1 MNESRKKVFH
11 VHLVSDATGDT
22 INSISRACL
31 AQFTDVR
38 LQIHYWNMIRTKRQ
52 LDLVAEGLRHWP
64 GLVLYT
70 FVDEK
75 MERALEDICLRNN
88 LPSHSVLDPILTVM
102 GAFLGRQSEHAP
114 GKQHVLDDDYFAR
127 IEAMEYALSFDD
139 GNRMDK
145 LECADVVVIGVS
157 RTSKTPTC
165 IYLSHRG
172 IKAANVPIVPNVPLS
187 LDFETLTKPL
197 VVALTRDP
205 DALVETRRNR
215 LRLLNQADDTDY
227 TDPEQVRD
235 EVREA
240 RRLYAKLGCP
250 VIDVTRRSV
259 EETSAEI
266 MMLLHKRK
274 LEKEIQKATE
284 EGKECPL

>member
-1 MNESRKKVFH
+1 VNESRKKVFH
-11 VHLVSDATGDT
+11 VHLVSDATGET

-31 AQFTDVR
+31 AQFTNVKI
-38 LQIHYWNMIRTKRQ
+38 QIHYWSLIRTKRQ
-52 LDLVAEGLRHWP
+52 LDLVGEGLRHWP

-70 FVDEK
+70 FVDEN
-75 MERALEDICLRNN
+75 MGRALADMCLRYN
-88 LPSHSVLDPILTVM
+88 LPSHSVLDPILLVM

-114 GKQHVLDDDYFAR
+114 GKQHVLDEDYFAR
-127 IEAMEYALSFDD
+127 IDAMEYALSFDD
-139 GNRMDK
+139 GNRVDK
-145 LECADVVVIGVS
+145 LECADVIVLGVS

-172 IKAANVPIVPNVPLS
+172 IRAANVPIVPDVPLTI
-187 LDFETLTKPL
+187 DFAALQKPL

-205 DALVETRRNR
+205 DSLVETRRSR
-215 LRLLNQADDTDY
+215 LRLLHQSDDTPY
-227 TDPEQVRD
+227 TDPEKVRE

-240 RRLYAKLGCP
+240 RRFYGRLGCP
-250 VIDVTRRSV
+250 IIDVTRRSV

-274 LEKEIQKATE
+274 LEKEIKNAA
-284 EGKECPL
+284 EGGKDCPI